1 MYFSGHPVSREQAN
15 DVRVTFRSN
24 QLYVEKDSFV
34 DLESADEQVEE
45 TSEDMEKKS
54 NLIVNPE
61 FANKTVTVAA
71 VISSM
76 DIKSTKRGEKFALGV
91 LEDLYGT
98 IPFIIFGR
106 EYDKHS
112 LKLTKATPL
121 LITGKLTER
130 KDSDEVRFLI
140 SDVERFPEEVT
151 NRNTLDNHVL
161 KIKVHTALIMRDLQ
175 YKFAHIERGNTAVM
189 IKVMEENQVYKVTH
203 GIKYSQEIEEYLDKV
218 VGHENYQYV
227 IN

>member
-1 MYFSGHPVSREQAN
+1 
-15 DVRVTFRSN
+15 
-24 QLYVEKDSFV
+24 
-34 DLESADEQVEE
+34 
-45 TSEDMEKKS
+45 MEKKS

-140 SDVERFPEEVT
+140 SDVERFPEEAA

-161 KIKVHTALIMRDLQ
+161 KIKVHTALIMKDLQ